1 MIVCV
6 CVCVCA
12 GIHTLHR
19 QFMPVQVHTVPDQIM
34 QKYSS
39 FIYERIK
46 DSLVCVSCS
55 RACFLTHY
63 KMLRANLNEQKKKEK
78 ILRYCEYY
86 TRKS

>member
-1 MIVCV
+1 MIVCMYV
-6 CVCVCA
+6 CVHLCVCK
-12 GIHTLHR
+12 HTHSAQLCECMWW

-39 FIYERIK
+39 FIYERIE

-63 KMLRANLNEQKKKEK
+63 EMLRANLNEKKNMK
-78 ILRYCEYY
+78 
-86 TRKS
+86 RKF